1 MDVFRKELH
10 HPAHAGITGVIGSSL
25 SATTAKV
32 VSSVSSYF
40 LPIRIKISSTCSS
53 SYADINTLK
62 QKS

>member
-1 MDVFRKELH
+1 MFLEKNYIIL
-10 HPAHAGITGVIGSSL
+10 PMPGITGVIGSSL